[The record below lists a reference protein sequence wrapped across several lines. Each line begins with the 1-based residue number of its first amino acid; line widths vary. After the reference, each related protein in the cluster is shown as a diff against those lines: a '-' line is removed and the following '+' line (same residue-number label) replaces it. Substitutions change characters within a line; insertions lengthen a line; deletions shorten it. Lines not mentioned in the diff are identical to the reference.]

1 MKPSVLPHTCF
12 INPRLN
18 WVIFL
23 LRILKSNQSQTSEAQ
38 QAHYKLFAS
47 FLIMRAFCK
56 PRSAPLLEQGWLCQT
71 GTRCFQSLA
80 ELITR
85 VHGSNEVFGQIRC
98 LLLPVGRGKCNYSR
112 KWAWEILEDQRAP
125 CHVSGL
131 KNFLVVSLFNGW
143 GNLPTQIL
151 FLESGYRARLG
162 DSSKFNSS
170 AKNWASKLESCH
182 GGKEKVEFLGRDFP
196 LFQFNLSAVL
206 DFKVPGIFVVCINW
220 GSRLML
226 LS

>member
-23 LRILKSNQSQTSEAQ
+23 LRILKSNQSQISEA

-56 PRSAPLLEQGWLCQT
+56 PRSAALLERGWLCQT
-71 GTRCFQSLA
+71 RTHCFQSLA

-98 LLLPVGRGKCNYSR
+98 LLLPVGRGKCNYSG
-112 KWAWEILEDQRAP
+112 KWAWEILEDQHAP
-125 CHVSGL
+125 CPVSGR
-131 KNFLVVSLFNGW
+131 KNFLVVSLFDGW
-143 GNLPTQIL
+143 GNSPTQIL
-151 FLESGYRARLG
+151 FLVSGYRARLG
-162 DSSKFNSS
+162 DSFKFNSS

-182 GGKEKVEFLGRDFP
+182 GGKEKVELLGKNFS
-196 LFQFNLSAVL
+196 LFRFNISAVL
-206 DFKVPGIFVVCINW
+206 DFKVPGIIVMCINC
-220 GSRLML
+220 GSGLML
-226 LS
+226 VS

>member
-23 LRILKSNQSQTSEAQ
+23 LRILKSNQSQISEA

-56 PRSAPLLEQGWLCQT
+56 PRSAALLERGWLCRT

-85 VHGSNEVFGQIRC
+85 VHDSNEVFGQIRC
-98 LLLPVGRGKCNYSR
+98 LLLPVGRGKCNCSG
-112 KWAWEILEDQRAP
+112 KWAWEILEDQHAP
-125 CHVSGL
+125 CHVSGR
-131 KNFLVVSLFNGW
+131 KNFLVVSLFDGW
-143 GNLPTQIL
+143 GNSPTQIL
-151 FLESGYRARLG
+151 FLVSGYRARLG
-162 DSSKFNSS
+162 DSFKFNSS

-182 GGKEKVEFLGRDFP
+182 GGKRKVELLGKNFS
-196 LFQFNLSAVL
+196 LFRFNISAVL
-206 DFKVPGIFVVCINW
+206 DFKVPGIIVMCINW
-220 GSRLML
+220 GSGLML
-226 LS
+226 VS